1 MKMDIHHMGLNIL
14 VNIYRPKT
22 FTSYLKTYMP
32 LLQSWKNKKEDGVVE
47 EETGEVE
54 IEEKI

>member
-1 MKMDIHHMGLNIL
+1 MDIHHMGLNFL

-22 FTSYLKTYMP
+22 FTSYLKTYIP